1 MTTLSYD
8 VWKLKDQKILFN
20 ITWAIRL
27 KAYSFSSCEIYCDF
41 MYLRRKKWHL
51 FIVKIENIYDFFFPK
66 WNSIKVHNCII
77 LFKLSRL
84 CTADSLFEFIALNKM
99 SRINYWKW
107 SDTTCYFDPPMIF
120 TNIERSKT
128 NHNNWKS
135 ISTKFI
141 IFCRANSNSADMIQN
156 YFFCCYLT

>member
-41 MYLRRKKWHL
+41 MYLQGEKMTSFYSQNWKHIW
-51 FIVKIENIYDFFFPK
+51 FFFPK

-128 NHNNWKS
+128 NHNKVKVHFHQ
-135 ISTKFI
+135 IYYI
-141 IFCRANSNSADMIQN
+141 
-156 YFFCCYLT
+156 L